1 MTPDTVFLPVAESR
15 RCLECVSVFVR
26 VEKFFIQIQARLVEH
41 FLKVPTW
48 VVVCT
53 LRAQAA
59 LNMEAELLRK
69 GGHGYV
75 SISIADGGF
84 SPANLFFD
92 SSFFFFFARPK
103 NKKTKTFGD
112 SIPGI
117 STKKLTKIYRKIEK
131 FEKSI
136 AKIFFS
142 FFLQKNKN
150 TQLTKLKTE

>member
-1 MTPDTVFLPVAESR
+1 M
-15 RCLECVSVFVR
+15 R
-26 VEKFFIQIQARLVEH
+26 VI
-41 FLKVPTW
+41 
-48 VVVCT
+48 VCT

-84 SPANLFFD
+84 STANLFFD

-117 STKKLTKIYRKIEK
+117 STKKLTKIYRK
-131 FEKSI
+131 KSKNSI
-136 AKIFFS
+136 NRKNFFFS
-142 FFLQKNKN
+142 KK
-150 TQLTKLKTE
+150 TKTLTKLKTE

>member
-1 MTPDTVFLPVAESR
+1 MVYTKLPGGIPRCRVQTDGTTPG
-15 RCLECVSVFVR
+15 CLLEFRSVPVR

-84 SPANLFFD
+84 SIANLFCD
-92 SSFFFFFARPK
+92 SSFFFCPPK
-103 NKKTKTFGD
+103 K
-112 SIPGI
+112 
-117 STKKLTKIYRKIEK
+117 
-131 FEKSI
+131 
-136 AKIFFS
+136 
-142 FFLQKNKN
+142 
-150 TQLTKLKTE
+150 